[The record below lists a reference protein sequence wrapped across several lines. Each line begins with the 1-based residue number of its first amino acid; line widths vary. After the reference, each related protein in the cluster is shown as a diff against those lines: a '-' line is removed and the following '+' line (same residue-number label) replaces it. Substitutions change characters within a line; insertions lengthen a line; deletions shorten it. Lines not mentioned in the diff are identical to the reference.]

1 MSSNAKNNIT
11 LIFLVNLE
19 TGPWAVIQILSCL
32 HFHHEY
38 CNTPLLLL
46 LDQGQVRTTVWQ
58 VDYHRIIEGTWLHG
72 YLITPPTAQ
81 PLSLSNTVLVV
92 YLIATT
98 KKKRLLYK
106 ASPPV
111 NHPHEGGGWVTFKPS
126 LSHRRP
132 AANRLPYRFDATYFF
147 SFRNMTDKIKILAWI
162 CRLNLEWRYTHTHAV
177 AVLQLHRVLQA
188 DDFGRCC
195 VHATTQTHLSYTDTA
210 VQPGTDQRYIFGK

>member
-1 MSSNAKNNIT
+1 MIT
-11 LIFLVNLE
+11 R
-19 TGPWAVIQILSCL
+19 
-32 HFHHEY
+32 
-38 CNTPLLLL
+38 L
-46 LDQGQVRTTVWQ
+46 LDN
-58 VDYHRIIEGTWLHG
+58 
-72 YLITPPTAQ
+72 PANCTAS
-81 PLSLSNTVLVV
+81 LSLSNTVLVV

-195 VHATTQTHLSYTDTA
+195 VHAATQPTFLIPTRLYS
-210 VQPGTDQRYIFGK
+210 QEKINERYIFGK